1 MTCRVPGVRE
11 IVSKRSAGRSGLI
24 RTRAVVIAVL
34 LGAACGGITAAGGA
48 QAAIS
53 GAVSIDLGGSGGGDF
68 IADTYGSGGGTDTM
82 PAGAA
87 SFPNWGRTVAH
98 PIPAA
103 VWNTSRVGQS
113 QYVIPGLTPGG
124 TYEARLYFMDW
135 YFTHPGQREFDVA
148 IDGTRVL
155 TNFDIIN
162 TAVTAGAD
170 GQEAFGVEK
179 DLPITVNAA
188 GTATFDFTR
197 DGADQ
202 PQVNAIVLVPTNTSG
217 LSIDVDGAGDS
228 SFAADVYGTGG
239 RADTMPAAAASFP
252 NWGRTVAH
260 PIPAAIWDTARVGDS
275 EYVIPGLTPG
285 GTYEVRLYF
294 MDWYF
299 THGGQREFDVAID
312 GTTVLT
318 NFDIID
324 TATASGADGQEAFG
338 VEKDF
343 PITTNASGAVTID
356 FTRGAA
362 NQAQINAIVLAPTP

>member
-1 MTCRVPGVRE
+1 VDNGV
-11 IVSKRSAGRSGLI
+11 STRSTGRSGL
-24 RTRAVVIAVL
+24 TRARAAVVVTAL
-34 LGAACGGITAAGGA
+34 LGSLMAAGVA
-48 QAAIS
+48 QAATT
-53 GAVSIDLGGSGGGDF
+53 GAVSIDLGGGGGGDF
-68 IADTYGSGGGTDTM
+68 SADSYGSGGGSDTR

-103 VWNTSRVGQS
+103 VWDTSRVGQS
-113 QYVIPGLTPGG
+113 EYTIPGLTPGG

-148 IDGTRVL
+148 IDGAKVL
-155 TNFDIIN
+155 TDFDIIN
-162 TAVTAGAD
+162 AAVTAGAD

-179 DLPITVNAA
+179 DFPIIVNAA
-188 GTATFDFTR
+188 GTTTIDFTR
-197 DGADQ
+197 NGADQ
-202 PQVNAIVLVPTNTSG
+202 PQVNAIVLVPTNPSG
-217 LSIDVDGAGDS
+217 VSIDVGGAGDI
-228 SFAADVYGTGG
+228 YGTGG
-239 RADTMPAAAASFP
+239 RADTMPAGAASFP

-275 EYVIPGLTPG
+275 QYIIPGLTPG
-285 GTYEVRLYF
+285 STYEARLYF

-312 GTTVLT
+312 GTEVLT
-318 NFDIID
+318 NFDIIG
-324 TATASGADGQEAFG
+324 TANASGADGQEAFG

-343 PITTNASGAVTID
+343 PITVNDSGAVTID

-362 NQAQINAIVLAPTP
+362 NQAQINAIVLVPTP